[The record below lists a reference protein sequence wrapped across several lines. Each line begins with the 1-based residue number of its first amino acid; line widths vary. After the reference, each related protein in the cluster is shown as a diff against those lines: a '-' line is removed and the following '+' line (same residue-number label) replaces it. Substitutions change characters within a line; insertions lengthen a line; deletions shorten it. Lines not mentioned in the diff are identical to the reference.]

1 MPELDNAAGNG
12 ASTASSSSYAD
23 AVGLGRLGAAGLR
36 TCDWDCEV
44 AGPVAALTSKAWPHL
59 GQRIRAAAALSGT
72 DPFD

>member
-1 MPELDNAAGNG
+1 M
-12 ASTASSSSYAD
+12 
-23 AVGLGRLGAAGLR
+23 GAAGLR